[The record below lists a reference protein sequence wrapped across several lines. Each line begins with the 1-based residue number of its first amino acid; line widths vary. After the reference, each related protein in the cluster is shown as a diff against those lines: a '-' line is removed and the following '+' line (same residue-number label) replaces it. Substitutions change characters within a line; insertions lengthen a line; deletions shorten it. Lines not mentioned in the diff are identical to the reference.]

1 MGGELGTTRDPQ
13 TPSHR
18 SALASGLFRFTQL
31 IMNKYKNKK
40 INPEGIFLPA
50 SNYGTNRSEFL
61 AQPNGWARREFLFA
75 AQVVLAIDLD
85 IRELSPLWDL
95 GDKNGDS
102 CCCCSD
108 ML

>member
-40 INPEGIFLPA
+40 ITPEGIFPPA
-50 SNYGTNRSEFL
+50 SNYGTNRNPL
-61 AQPNGWARREFLFA
+61 QRDCCNG
-75 AQVVLAIDLD
+75 
-85 IRELSPLWDL
+85 
-95 GDKNGDS
+95 GKNIYGA
-102 CCCCSD
+102 
-108 ML
+108 L